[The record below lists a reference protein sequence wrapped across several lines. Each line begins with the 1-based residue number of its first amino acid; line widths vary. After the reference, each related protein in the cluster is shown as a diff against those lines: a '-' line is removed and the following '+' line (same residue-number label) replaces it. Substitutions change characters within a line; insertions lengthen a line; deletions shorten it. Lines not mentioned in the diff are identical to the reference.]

1 MRMTVGV
8 RVAGALLLTGAA
20 LLARREAALTR
31 SEADAWQQL
40 VTLRY
45 EAAATAS
52 PPSGA
57 LAAALGDVVQA
68 GRRHALVEYWLGRYD
83 ALADQESGSTDPDVL
98 FVAAN
103 AAYRALRRD
112 GGNWQTV
119 VGRLDG
125 VVKNYA
131 DVLRENPDSAEAAFN
146 FEYATRLSAAIAAR
160 RRDVAPVDYS
170 ASGNTIHGGIGEVP
184 VDADAKQFKMI
195 VPMRPDER
203 QEAEKAGKGGTR
215 VRKG

>member
-1 MRMTVGV
+1 MRATIGFLVVAAVLAGSGLLAWRGSELER
-8 RVAGALLLTGAA
+8 RVAAA
-20 LLARREAALTR
+20 ER
-31 SEADAWQQL
+31 DL

-45 EAAATAS
+45 QEAGARAVEPPPAWSSWLPGAGKTVEDARALSATS
-52 PPSGA
+52 KYWE
-57 LAAALGDVVQA
+57 GD
-68 GRRHALVEYWLGRYD
+68 YD
-83 ALADQESGSTDPDVL
+83 AVAADPNAKL
-98 FVAAN
+98 LAAN
-103 AAYRALRRD
+103 AAYRAVRRD
-112 GGNWQTV
+112 GGNWQAV

-125 VVKNYA
+125 VVKTYA

-146 FEYATRLSAAIAAR
+146 FEYATRLRAAIAAR

-184 VDADAKQFKMI
+184 VDAESKQFKMI

-215 VRKG
+215 IRKG